1 MERIVPMNAKISV
14 IVPVYNVEK
23 YLKNSIDSIL
33 NQTYENFEI
42 ILVDDGSTDC
52 CPEICDCY
60 AKKNDNIR
68 VLHKINGGLSDAR
81 NAGLKVAKGDYV
93 TFIDSD
99 DYVHPFYLEV
109 LMHALVL
116 TNADIAV
123 VGIKCVYDVKNMDSI
138 KISDIP
144 IIKYPAKAAL
154 CKILYQQFH
163 DVSANGILLSRN
175 LANKYFFPLGKKF
188 EDLFTT
194 YKYYL
199 ASNTVAFIFQPL
211 YYYFQRNDSI
221 MRGRD
226 EKTFDDWIESSNCL
240 VQNCGF
246 DTSIEKAAI
255 NKQFSNFKFLILL
268 LYKYKK
274 IYPRQYETVAT
285 TLKSNKL
292 KILLD
297 CQSTFANKIA
307 AISLFWGIKGL
318 RFLYYLKRM

>member
-109 LMHALVL
+109 LMHALAL
-116 TNADIAV
+116 T
-123 VGIKCVYDVKNMDSI
+123 KMDERNHH
-138 KISDIP
+138 
-144 IIKYPAKAAL
+144 
-154 CKILYQQFH
+154 YQ
-163 DVSANGILLSRN
+163 
-175 LANKYFFPLGKKF
+175 
-188 EDLFTT
+188 
-194 YKYYL
+194 
-199 ASNTVAFIFQPL
+199 
-211 YYYFQRNDSI
+211 
-221 MRGRD
+221 
-226 EKTFDDWIESSNCL
+226 
-240 VQNCGF
+240 
-246 DTSIEKAAI
+246 
-255 NKQFSNFKFLILL
+255 
-268 LYKYKK
+268 
-274 IYPRQYETVAT
+274 
-285 TLKSNKL
+285 
-292 KILLD
+292 
-297 CQSTFANKIA
+297 
-307 AISLFWGIKGL
+307 
-318 RFLYYLKRM
+318 